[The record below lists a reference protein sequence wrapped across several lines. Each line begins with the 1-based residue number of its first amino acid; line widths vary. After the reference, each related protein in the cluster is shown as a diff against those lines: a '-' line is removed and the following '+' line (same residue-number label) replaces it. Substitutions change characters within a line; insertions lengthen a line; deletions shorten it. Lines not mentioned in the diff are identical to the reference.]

1 MADIDVGLTGQ
12 LNVYFSQEV
21 EKILSH
27 ELLINSLEAGLTD
40 WELQTKKAF
49 SANELLDS
57 KLGHALFLVCK
68 EMLNLAREDASSRS
82 HLPFLLA
89 AVSYVIN
96 QHDDSPD
103 FESIIGLEDD
113 AEVVT
118 RVIYKFNLAEKI
130 RLRNPD
136 VKEFFEHIAVK
147 AIGGP

>member
-12 LNVYFSQEV
+12 LNVYFSEEV
-21 EKILSH
+21 EKIRSH
-27 ELLINSLEAGLTD
+27 ELLIKSLEAGLND
-40 WELQTKKAF
+40 WELQTKRAF
-49 SANELLDS
+49 SANELLDA

-68 EMLNLAREDASSRS
+68 EMLSLAREDGSSRS
-82 HLPFLLA
+82 HLPFMLA

-103 FESIIGLEDD
+103 FESIIGFEDD
-113 AEVVT
+113 AEVVA
-118 RVIYKFNLAEKI
+118 RVIYKLNLAEKI
-130 RLRNPD
+130 KLCNPN